1 MLYHKA
7 TGNSW
12 EHKPQVKRGSCN
24 KRPAYCWYRNVDMT
38 LNEMIEMHV
47 MESFNPGENMRKMLD
62 IDTSGLEEK
71 NPSTSN
77 RSRPYD
83 F

>member
-1 MLYHKA
+1 
-7 TGNSW
+7 
-12 EHKPQVKRGSCN
+12 
-24 KRPAYCWYRNVDMT
+24 MT
-38 LNEMIEMHV
+38 LNAMIEMHV
-47 MESFNPGENMRKMLD
+47 MESFNPGENIRKMLD